1 MIVLERFKSPGL
13 LLLALI
19 FSAAA
24 IADHKP
30 HADWSWHV
38 ISAGA
43 DESRLSIYRRDQ
55 LFGIYDL
62 SCDLTDAREGTAID
76 GSASIDLVKP
86 GARPRGLLIVGCNV
100 GAHSQQIEI
109 IDLEQRSKEPVFSV
123 TGSYAASW
131 ELQDGE
137 LWIAYDEPCDGGPSV
152 DCPDGYVTNFIQ
164 YPEAN

>member
-1 MIVLERFKSPGL
+1 MTMSKLSILAG
-13 LLLALI
+13 LALFSLI
-19 FSAAA
+19 FNAGV

-30 HADWSWHV
+30 DADWSWHV
-38 ISAGA
+38 ISAGL

-55 LFGIYDL
+55 LFGIYDV

-86 GARPRGLLIVGCNV
+86 KANPRGLLIVGCNV

-109 IDLEQRSKEPVFSV
+109 IDLADRAKEPVFSI

-131 ELQDGE
+131 ELQGGE
-137 LWIAYDEPCDGGPSV
+137 LWIGYDEPCEGGLSV
-152 DCPDGYVTNFIQ
+152 DCPDGYVTNFVQ
-164 YPEAN
+164 YTQPN